1 MRRVLKK
8 MTALL
13 LLSVMIFSFSTS
25 ASAATYP
32 TATRLTAANIT
43 CKRGNSVKMRF
54 KLRSNSYTKYEN
66 TWRSKFFIKIYSPGG
81 GVIASKAMYFSGTLT
96 QEVTWKTTNKIPKGV
111 YSVNYFTLYNSNIYS
126 YKWYSNSSTTNK
138 WCYIRVK

>member
-8 MTALL
+8 LTALL

-81 GVIASKAMYFSGTLT
+81 GVIASKAM
-96 QEVTWKTTNKIPKGV
+96 
-111 YSVNYFTLYNSNIYS
+111 
-126 YKWYSNSSTTNK
+126 
-138 WCYIRVK
+138 